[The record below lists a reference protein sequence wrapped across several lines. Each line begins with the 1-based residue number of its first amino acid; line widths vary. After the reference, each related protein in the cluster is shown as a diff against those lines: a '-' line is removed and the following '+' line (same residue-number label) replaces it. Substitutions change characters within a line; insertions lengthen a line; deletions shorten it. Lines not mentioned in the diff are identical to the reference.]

1 MLTSLSHINP
11 ASRKDPVLL
20 SRAGNSHAELSLV
33 TNSLHEFAFDLG
45 LIFKSAHVVLHGCLF
60 LKVFSLPFRVL
71 LFFHW
76 KKKPLWGLSLCL
88 STYKCDRGD
97 KNTLLFFPPGGRLT
111 LCLYY
116 GIYLWRQPYYRLKTC
131 FILHKNK

>member
-1 MLTSLSHINP
+1 MLPSLSHINP
-11 ASRKDPVLL
+11 ASRTDPVLL

-76 KKKPLWGLSLCL
+76 KKKPLRGLSPCL

-97 KNTLLFFPPGGRLT
+97 KNTLLFFSPRRLT
-111 LCLYY
+111 Y
-116 GIYLWRQPYYRLKTC
+116 IVFVLWHIPLETT
-131 FILHKNK
+131 LL